1 MRVFFSPDSIAIVG
15 ASANRAKG
23 GNAVTR
29 NLIKSFRGSIY
40 PVNPNYQEIEGLP
53 CYPRVSAV
61 PDGVQ
66 LAVVFVP
73 AAGVPEVIRDC
84 GAAGVEAVMVL
95 SGGFAETGAAGKE
108 LQDECLM
115 VAREH
120 GMRLWGPNCM
130 GLMDARNR
138 FICSFLTPEM
148 WDERLVPGSVSLIT
162 QSGTLAGAI
171 PIDLMSHG
179 TMGIAKAC
187 SIGNKSDVDES
198 DLLDYLIED
207 PETEVIAFFLESIP
221 AGRRFLEIAA
231 RSPKPIVVLTGG
243 RSEQG
248 ARAAMSH
255 TASLSG
261 NDRVI
266 RAALEQSGVI
276 LANDFYQMMD
286 LSRAL
291 ATVPLGIK
299 KRQVAVLTFSGG
311 AGVVS
316 ADLLAAHEIDVPVLS
331 ERSVSRLSALFPSWA
346 KASNPIDLW
355 PLAEQIGGS
364 AAYLKCAEI
373 AGEDSG
379 VGALLV
385 LTVTGGF
392 NVDLDLEAM
401 AAVSRK
407 TDKPIIFWVIGP
419 QQDLDTFQQSV
430 QEHGMVA
437 YREISRAVEAI
448 DALANV
454 YGRQRPTGE
463 GGSERR
469 SEATPDL
476 SDEPATSAGRVLDEY
491 DSKKLLAAAGI
502 PTVPEEIAA
511 SFDHG
516 LEIAKGF
523 GFPVALKG
531 LLPGEIHKTE
541 KGLVK
546 LDIRTR
552 AELIRAFSDLQ
563 VGMGGSG
570 RVLVQRFI
578 QSDQELICGM
588 VRDRDFGPTVVFGIG
603 GLMAEIYD
611 DVVFRIAPVSES
623 ESLDMIESIRAR
635 AILEGFRGRRP
646 VDRSELSRILVGVG
660 QMGVET
666 SHIAQIDINPL
677 AFTGGR
683 LIALDA
689 TVIVTD
695 D

>member
-1 MRVFFSPDSIAIVG
+1 M
-15 ASANRAKG
+15 
-23 GNAVTR
+23 
-29 NLIKSFRGSIY
+29 
-40 PVNPNYQEIEGLP
+40 
-53 CYPRVSAV
+53 
-61 PDGVQ
+61 
-66 LAVVFVP
+66 
-73 AAGVPEVIRDC
+73 
-84 GAAGVEAVMVL
+84 
-95 SGGFAETGAAGKE
+95 
-108 LQDECLM
+108 
-115 VAREH
+115 AREH

-179 TMGIAKAC
+179 TMGISKAC

-207 PETEVIAFFLESIP
+207 PETDVIALFLESIP

-231 RSPKPIVVLTGG
+231 RSPKPIVVLNGG

-248 ARAAMSH
+248 AKAAMSH

-286 LSRAL
+286 LSHAL
-291 ATVPLGIK
+291 ATVPQGIK

-373 AGEDSG
+373 ASEDSG

-407 TDKPIIFWVIGP
+407 TGKPIVFWVIGP
-419 QQDLDTFQQSV
+419 QQDVNTFQQSV
-430 QEHGMVA
+430 QEHGMIA

-448 DALANV
+448 EALANV
-454 YGRQRPTGE
+454 HGRQRPTGE

-476 SDEPATSAGRVLDEY
+476 SDEPPLESATPAERVLDEY
-491 DSKKLLAAAGI
+491 DSKKLLRAAGI

-511 SFDHG
+511 SSDHA
-516 LEIAKGF
+516 LEIANGF

-531 LLPGEIHKTE
+531 MLPGEIHKTE

-552 AELIRAFSDLQ
+552 AELVRAFSDLE

-578 QSDQELICGM
+578 QTDQELICGM
-588 VRDRDFGPTVVFGIG
+588 VRDRDFGPTVMFGIG

-611 DVVFRIAPVSES
+611 DVVFRIAPLSEA

-635 AILEGFRGRRP
+635 AILDGFRGRPP
-646 VDRSELSRILVGVG
+646 VDRSELSRILVSVG
-660 QMGVET
+660 QMGVEA

-677 AFTGGR
+677 ALTEGR
-683 LIALDA
+683 LLALDA